1 MAVTGR
7 GPATVLGAAGA
18 LGVGIAA
25 TTLEAPGP
33 AGVAWAVLAA
43 FALSLMLHG
52 PGLRVVGVLVGLL
65 SVLGGALAVTS
76 APWLVVGFV
85 ATLVAAV
92 VMVVR
97 GPTWRIRRGQASTH
111 RSMWEDLDEGHDPT
125 I

>member
-1 MAVTGR
+1 MTGR
-7 GPATVLGAAGA
+7 GPTTVFGAAGA

-25 TTLEAPGP
+25 TTLEAPAP

-52 PGLRVVGVLVGLL
+52 PGLRVLGVLVGLL
-65 SVLGGALAVTS
+65 SVLGGALAVAS

-85 ATLVAAV
+85 ATLLAAV
-92 VMVVR
+92 MMVLR
-97 GPTWRIRRGQASTH
+97 GTTWRVRRRQASMH
-111 RSMWEDLDEGHDPT
+111 RSMWEELDEGHDPT